1 MYWQESGNM
10 HHDTRGN
17 VTIYIA
23 IYSVLFRN
31 CFTWDYLTDAGSIEP
46 HASADVPRVLWRAV
60 TPFCPVKKKTGSQ
73 SRWTN
78 CDQSENWIPLMRN
91 RKWREDFNLTEFY
104 FPPGETHEYHRHVG
118 ETFIG
123 LTNVGQPRVIQEN
136 LLKNESSNL
145 SHKKTKQR
153 QDGWTNMLIESQET
167 KKSVSYLWVTYE
179 PYNLT

>member
-1 MYWQESGNM
+1 
-10 HHDTRGN
+10 
-17 VTIYIA
+17 
-23 IYSVLFRN
+23 
-31 CFTWDYLTDAGSIEP
+31 
-46 HASADVPRVLWRAV
+46 
-60 TPFCPVKKKTGSQ
+60 
-73 SRWTN
+73 
-78 CDQSENWIPLMRN
+78 MRN

-153 QDGWTNMLIESQET
+153 QDG
-167 KKSVSYLWVTYE
+167 
-179 PYNLT
+179 